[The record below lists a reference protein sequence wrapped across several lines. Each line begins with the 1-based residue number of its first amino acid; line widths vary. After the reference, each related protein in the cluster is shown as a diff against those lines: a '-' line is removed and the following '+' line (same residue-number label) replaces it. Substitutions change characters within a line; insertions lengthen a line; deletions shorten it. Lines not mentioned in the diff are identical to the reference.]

1 MDKKIYSICGDS
13 DQVVDF
19 EAIGNDPNFVFKND
33 PNFETI
39 VLYDPEGNIVNVNS
53 WLECANYVNGVW
65 TDGLY
70 EQLDFE
76 RMLFFLTVSSIFLYL
91 MIKKFRKLKI
101 IND

>member
-1 MDKKIYSICGDS
+1 MNKKIYSICGES
-13 DQVVDF
+13 DQIVDF
-19 EAIGNDPNFVFKND
+19 EMIGNDPNFVFKND

-39 VLYDPEGNIVNVNS
+39 VLYDPEGNIVNLNS

-76 RMLFFLTVSSIFLYL
+76 RVLFFLTVSSIVLYL
-91 MIKKFRKLKI
+91 VFKKIWKVR
-101 IND
+101 NHQ